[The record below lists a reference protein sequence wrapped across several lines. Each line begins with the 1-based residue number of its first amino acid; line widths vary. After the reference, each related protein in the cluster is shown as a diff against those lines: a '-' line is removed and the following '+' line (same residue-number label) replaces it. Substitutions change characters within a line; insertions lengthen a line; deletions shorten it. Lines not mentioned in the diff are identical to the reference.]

1 MMWFKGCPEC
11 REGRRGS
18 REDGVEMRWRGKRGR
33 RTIDENGRKTE
44 VGRPF
49 IVWQM
54 ARVGR
59 FRVDSKGKR
68 GDALWGVCEV
78 GKRVIV

>member
-1 MMWFKGCPEC
+1 MVQ
-11 REGRRGS
+11 RVSRVSRGET
-18 REDGVEMRWRGKRGR
+18 RIKRGWSGDEMER
-33 RTIDENGRKTE
+33 KERERTIDENGRKTE